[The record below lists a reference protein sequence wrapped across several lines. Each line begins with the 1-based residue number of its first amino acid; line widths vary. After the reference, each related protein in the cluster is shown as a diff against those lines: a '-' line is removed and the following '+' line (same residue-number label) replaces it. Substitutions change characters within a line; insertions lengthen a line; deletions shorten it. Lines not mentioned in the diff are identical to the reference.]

1 MASSPLALPSS
12 PSKLPIPAFLTTVF
26 RPQSSGAA
34 DIAGYIQPQRPAETA
49 IRKLVGQPNNGGT
62 IGGAT
67 AEQRLDRDLVNL
79 SDRADKVLA
88 QYGNDQRLANI
99 RRSLNT
105 QVDAKYLA
113 SVGRGPA
120 EQVRGPSTATTE
132 RVLTNGTSRF
142 TTVDLQSQT
151 INRFQVTDAQGLAGG
166 QQTVQTIRT
175 VTEAGGND
183 VNSGKALASVSRF
196 EDTVQTVATD
206 VRDGTRKET
215 FAQSAIITR
224 SDTTDIRA
232 ETTLR
237 AVVTRKFENENGRFI
252 EQVTREDFQSVTTL
266 ADQST
271 VVAASERRSL
281 TRQLVN
287 LDTGEVS
294 TTVETSVVNASV
306 KTSTTGEGAN
316 AVTNQTISVS
326 ANQNS
331 TRIRAGGPD
340 DKTTV
345 QERVNAESS
354 TIQRSTRGDQTTE
367 RVRTAASQ
375 TVNRFT
381 GTDQTVL
388 GASQSITSA
397 ATSIDSKGTVSAT
410 AQQRSTQFKLTETG
424 RLVDDGFDPTAPF
437 NQIPETTVR
446 SAASLSRT
454 VSASITADG
463 TTRVAAR
470 EESVGSKP
478 VDRKDPTAGAI
489 QTPVK
494 ESTLTG
500 TIPAAVANAAPAPQ
514 ASPGASKGKSE
525 NESNKNGG
533 GKSESEPKNKKEV
546 ANLAPVLETSTTTPR
561 GRLEIEPIKN
571 SGGKFEVQA
580 ENKRGQ
586 GPSIIVDRAN
596 RTLTAEGRG
605 TPSGPT
611 STASAETGLLLARG
625 VGANAGGAR
634 TASGALT
641 DDGATIEAR
650 SSGKAFLRPLAL
662 KANDLGE
669 LFRASRSGP
678 FEAVKPLPQATL
690 TFVAPPPLR
699 LSV

>member
-12 PSKLPIPAFLTTVF
+12 PSTLPIPAFLTTVF
-26 RPQSSGAA
+26 RPQSSGVS

-49 IRKLVGQPNNGGT
+49 IRALVGQPNNGGT

-99 RRSLNT
+99 RRTLTT

-113 SVGRGPA
+113 AVGRGPA
-120 EQVRGPSTATTE
+120 TQVKGPSTATTE
-132 RVLTNGTSRF
+132 RVLTNGSSRF

-151 INRFQVTDAQGLAGG
+151 INRFQVTDAQGLVGG
-166 QQTVQTIRT
+166 EQSVQTIRT

-215 FAQSAIITR
+215 FAQSAVITR

-237 AVVTRKFENENGRFI
+237 AVVTRKFENEKGRFI
-252 EQVTREDFQSVTTL
+252 EQVTREDYQSVTTL

-271 VVAASERRSL
+271 VVAAQERRSL

-287 LDTGEVS
+287 LDTGEVT
-294 TTVETSVVNASV
+294 TTVETSVVSANV

-331 TRIRAGGPD
+331 TKIRAGGAD
-340 DKTTV
+340 DRTVV
-345 QERVNAESS
+345 QETVNTEAS
-354 TIQRSTRGDQTTE
+354 TIQRTTKGDQTTE
-367 RVRTAASQ
+367 RVRSAASQ
-375 TVNRFT
+375 TVNKFT

-388 GASQSITSA
+388 GASQAITSA
-397 ATSIDSKGTVSAT
+397 ATSIDSLGNVSAT

-424 RLVDDGFDPTAPF
+424 RLVNDGFDPTAPI
-437 NQIPETTVR
+437 NQIPETTVK

-463 TTRVAAR
+463 TTKVAAR

-478 VDRKDPTAGAI
+478 VDRKDPTAGAV

-494 ESTLTG
+494 ESTLSG
-500 TIPAAVANAAPAPQ
+500 MIPAAVGNSPAPA
-514 ASPGASKGKSE
+514 
-525 NESNKNGG
+525 
-533 GKSESEPKNKKEV
+533 
-546 ANLAPVLETSTTTPR
+546 LEASTTTPK
-561 GRLEIEPIKN
+561 GKLEIEPIKN
-571 SGGKFEVQA
+571 SGGKFEVEA
-580 ENKRGQ
+580 ENKKDV
-586 GPSIIVDRAN
+586 GPTIIIDRAN

-605 TPSGPT
+605 TISGPT
-611 STASAETGLLLARG
+611 STASAATGLLLARG
-625 VGANAGGAR
+625 AGASQSGGAR

-641 DDGATIEAR
+641 DDGASIEAR
-650 SSGKAFLRPLAL
+650 STGKAFLRPLAL

-669 LFRASRSGP
+669 LFRASKSGP
-678 FEAVKPLPQATL
+678 YEAIKPLPQSTL
-690 TFVAPPPLR
+690 TFVQAPPLR

>member
-1 MASSPLALPSS
+1 MASSPLALPTS

-49 IRKLVGQPNNGGT
+49 IRALVGQPNNGGT

-99 RRSLNT
+99 RRSLTT

-113 SVGRGPA
+113 AVGRGPA
-120 EQVRGPSTATTE
+120 EQVKGPSTATTE

-151 INRFQVTDAQGLAGG
+151 INRLQVTDAQGLVGG

-237 AVVTRKFENENGRFI
+237 AVVTRKFENEKGRFI
-252 EQVTREDFQSVTTL
+252 EQVTREDYQSVTTL
-266 ADQST
+266 ADQTT

-306 KTSTTGEGAN
+306 KTSTSGEGAN

-326 ANQNS
+326 ANQN
-331 TRIRAGGPD
+331 TTKIRAGGPD

-345 QERVNAESS
+345 QETVNAESS

-367 RVRTAASQ
+367 RVRSAASQ

-388 GASQSITSA
+388 GASQTITSA

-424 RLVDDGFDPTAPF
+424 RLVDDGFDPTAPI
-437 NQIPETTVR
+437 NQIPETTVK

-478 VDRKDPTAGAI
+478 VDRRDPTAGAV

-494 ESTLTG
+494 ESTLSG
-500 TIPAAVANAAPAPQ
+500 TIPAAVGNSTPA
-514 ASPGASKGKSE
+514 
-525 NESNKNGG
+525 
-533 GKSESEPKNKKEV
+533 
-546 ANLAPVLETSTTTPR
+546 LEASTTTPK
-561 GRLEIEPIKN
+561 GKLEIEPIRN
-571 SGGKFEVQA
+571 SGGKFEVEA
-580 ENKRGQ
+580 ENKKDV
-586 GPSIIVDRAN
+586 GPTIIVDRAN

-605 TPSGPT
+605 TSSGPT
-611 STASAETGLLLARG
+611 STASAATGLLLARG

-634 TASGALT
+634 TSSGALT
-641 DDGATIEAR
+641 DDGASIEAR

-669 LFRASRSGP
+669 LFRASRTGP
-678 FEAVKPLPQATL
+678 YEAIRPLPQATL
-690 TFVAPPPLR
+690 TFVQAPPLR

>member
-26 RPQSSGAA
+26 RPQSSGAS

-49 IRKLVGQPNNGGT
+49 IRALVGQPNNGGT

-105 QVDAKYLA
+105 QVDARYLA

-120 EQVRGPSTATTE
+120 TQEKGPSTATTE

-237 AVVTRKFENENGRFI
+237 AVVTRRIDNEKGRFI
-252 EQVTREDFQSVTTL
+252 EQVTREDYQSVTTL
-266 ADQST
+266 ADQTT

-331 TRIRAGGPD
+331 TRVRAGGLD
-340 DKTTV
+340 DQTVV
-345 QERVNAESS
+345 QERVNSESS
-354 TIQRSTRGDQTTE
+354 TIQRTTRGDQTTE
-367 RVRTAASQ
+367 RVRSAASQ

-397 ATSIDSKGTVSAT
+397 ATSIDSRGNVSAT

-424 RLVDDGFDPTAPF
+424 RLVNDGFDPTAPI

-454 VSASITADG
+454 VSASIAADG

-478 VDRKDPTAGAI
+478 VDRKDPTAGAV

-494 ESTLTG
+494 ESTLSG
-500 TIPAAVANAAPAPQ
+500 TIPASAGNGPGPA
-514 ASPGASKGKSE
+514 
-525 NESNKNGG
+525 
-533 GKSESEPKNKKEV
+533 
-546 ANLAPVLETSTTTPR
+546 LEASTTTPK
-561 GRLEIEPIKN
+561 GKLEIEPIKN
-571 SGGKFEVQA
+571 SGGKFEVEA
-580 ENKRGQ
+580 ENKRDA
-586 GPSIIVDRAN
+586 GPTIIVDRAN

-605 TPSGPT
+605 NPSGPT

-625 VGANAGGAR
+625 AGARPSSGAR
-634 TASGALT
+634 TSSGALT
-641 DDGATIEAR
+641 DDGATIESR
-650 SSGKAFLRPLAL
+650 SPGKAFLRPLAL

-669 LFRASRSGP
+669 LFRASKTGP
-678 FEAVKPLPQATL
+678 YEVVKPLPQATL
-690 TFVAPPPLR
+690 TFVQAPPLR